1 MINMWFTAMFLG
13 GAYDNMVT
21 SHGPCSPF
29 LSDIAPL
36 FLFSFL
42 LSLLILRL
50 GHLGFLFLLLPSLI
64 LLLFC
69 LPHANFSPLV
79 HKVFYVLLL
88 PSWPHHSLPTPSSKI
103 HFLIFN
109 LFLSFLTP
117 SALPPST
124 FFPHPNL
131 CLHPSFVPLK
141 WTPSPCLVALNNISP
156 SFGTLVPH
164 VLFLPIPPILSV
176 PFFNPPFP
184 FVLVALLL
192 VSQLLASALYSGLS
206 FLTLVAS

>member
-1 MINMWFTAMFLG
+1 MITWSPR
-13 GAYDNMVT
+13 MVLVLH
-21 SHGPCSPF
+21 SCWILLPSF
-29 LSDIAPL
+29 
-36 FLFSFL
+36 FFSFL
-42 LSLLILRL
+42 LNLLILRL
-50 GHLGFLFLLLPSLI
+50 GYLGFLFPFLPSLI

-69 LPHANFSPLV
+69 LPYANFSPLV

-103 HFLIFN
+103 HFLIFH

-164 VLFLPIPPILSV
+164 VLFLPIPPILLV

-184 FVLVALLL
+184 FILVALLL
-192 VSQLLASALYSGLS
+192 VSQLLASALYRGLS